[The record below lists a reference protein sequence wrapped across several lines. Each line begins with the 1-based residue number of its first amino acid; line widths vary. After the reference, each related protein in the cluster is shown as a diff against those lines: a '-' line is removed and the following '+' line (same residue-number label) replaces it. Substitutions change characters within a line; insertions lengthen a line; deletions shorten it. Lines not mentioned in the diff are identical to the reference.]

1 MKLSNSFRVTEVKK
15 KTQASFFKD
24 LKVGDVFSMSFNLKG
39 GYHSAPMIELTSE
52 HGKARKYAS
61 QVFQQLKGF
70 EPNFS
75 VVQSGVTLS
84 QQAYNG
90 MHGEAEKY
98 RKLEAYG
105 VDNWSGYGMAMS
117 DEEGIFE

>member
-1 MKLSNSFRVTEVKK
+1 MKLSNSFRVTEIKK

-39 GYHSAPMIELTSE
+39 GYHSAPMIELTSD

-75 VVQSGVTLS
+75 VEEVEPEYVEDLREDSIKL
-84 QQAYNG
+84 A
-90 MHGEAEKY
+90 
-98 RKLEAYG
+98 KLEAYG
-105 VDNWSGYGMAMS
+105 VDNWSGYGIAMS